1 VKVAGTEIGIYNVG
15 GQLHAVR
22 NVCADQGGP
31 LCQGEVFDRIEAD
44 FNQDH
49 TLHEYIKEQGAL
61 VACPWHGWEY
71 DLVTGRCL
79 WNPRFRVRVYP
90 VEIASD
96 GTVKVMM

>member
-1 VKVAGTEIGIYNVG
+1 MSTMHIVPEARSLKPGEKVIVKVAGTEIGIYNVG

-49 TLHEYIKEQGAL
+49 T
-61 VACPWHGWEY
+61 
-71 DLVTGRCL
+71 
-79 WNPRFRVRVYP
+79 
-90 VEIASD
+90 
-96 GTVKVMM
+96 